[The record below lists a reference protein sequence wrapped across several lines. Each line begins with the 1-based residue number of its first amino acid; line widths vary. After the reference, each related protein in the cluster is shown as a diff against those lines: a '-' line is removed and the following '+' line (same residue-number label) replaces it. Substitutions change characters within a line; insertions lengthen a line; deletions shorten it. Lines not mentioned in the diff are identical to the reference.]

1 MIVKERIRA
10 FIEQF
15 SERESFTRKELY
27 DFFKS
32 KEPKIDENIF
42 SWRIYVLK
50 RKGIIKSL
58 KRGVYTFFHK
68 PEFEY
73 PTNRKLSIIFKSIKN
88 RYDLEN
94 ICVWDTAWLHDF
106 MLHQPTLS
114 YKIIE
119 VDKEGMESVFYY
131 LKDENHKNVFLY
143 PDEPLMDRYVSEK
156 IKPII
161 IKPFISRSPVIK
173 VKNNIYSM
181 IEKMLVDIYCEPV
194 LFKVYQSSE
203 LVRIFTQVNKQYA
216 LNLSKI
222 MNYAKR
228 RGKGSELG
236 KFLVNEIKISQE
248 LIL

>member
-58 KRGVYTFFHK
+58 KRGVYTFLQK

-73 PTNRKLSIIFKSIKN
+73 PINRKLSIIFKSIKN

-94 ICVWDTAWLHDF
+94 ICVWDTVWLHDF

-143 PDEPLMDRYVSEK
+143 PDEPLMDRYVSEE

-236 KFLVNEIKISQE
+236 KFLTNEIKISKE